1 MQDVVVHYYIHDF
14 GYGWPRTALLENG
27 YQRFGPTDLN
37 ATPFIMDFFRK
48 HILLPGGGT
57 EHFMTKDEL

>member
-1 MQDVVVHYYIHDF
+1 MVVRYYIHNF
-14 GYGWPRTALLENG
+14 GHGWPSTAPLEND
-27 YQRFGPTDLN
+27 YQRSGPTYLN
-37 ATPFIMDFFRK
+37 ATPLIMDFFRK